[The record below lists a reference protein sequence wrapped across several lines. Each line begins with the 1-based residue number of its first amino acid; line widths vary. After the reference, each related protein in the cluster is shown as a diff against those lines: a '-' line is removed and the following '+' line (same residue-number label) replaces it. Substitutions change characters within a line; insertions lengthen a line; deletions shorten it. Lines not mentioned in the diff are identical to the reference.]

1 MSTLTQCCLPTGRR
15 AATCHDV
22 RKECYSEV
30 GGKRQLLVRVPLA
43 GPARKALLF
52 PQVLPCLNQ
61 VQDPWLGLLEGI
73 PGPHKEL
80 GPTFPERPLD
90 VAAAP

>member
-1 MSTLTQCCLPTGRR
+1 M
-15 AATCHDV
+15 
-22 RKECYSEV
+22 
-30 GGKRQLLVRVPLA
+30 VRVPLA

-80 GPTFPERPLD
+80 GPTFPEWPLLLED
-90 VAAAP
+90 GSIREANEGDPSQLLKQ

>member
-1 MSTLTQCCLPTGRR
+1 M
-15 AATCHDV
+15 
-22 RKECYSEV
+22 
-30 GGKRQLLVRVPLA
+30 VRVPLA

-61 VQDPWLGLLEGI
+61 VQDPWLGLLEGT

-80 GPTFPERPLD
+80 GPTFPQWPLD
-90 VAAAP
+90 TWLLLLEDGSIREANEGDPSQLLKQ